1 MRKLLAMVAVL
12 LVAVSCENVS
22 VESVNRNEESSN
34 VLHAYICDESR
45 AYFDENINTRWNEGD
60 LITVFE
66 GKTRNKKYLFLGKD
80 GDNSGDFE
88 NKTTSLGSA
97 NRLDNPCYYAVYPY
111 NQSISIHENGTL
123 KIYWP
128 EVQNYLAKSAGI
140 GANIMVAATA
150 DMEDTDLYFRNVG
163 SYLRVRLYGAGQVV
177 KSLVL
182 EGNGGELLNGEAEVV
197 ASYDAA
203 PQGTMLSG
211 GTTLTLDCGEG
222 VAIGATEAE
231 ATEFWFVVPEVV
243 MQSGLTLT
251 VNGDSGSQQYVVNSK
266 VTFARNKYNT
276 MTRELTE
283 LNGEVVYGNDI
294 IVANIGSSTRTYLD
308 FNGTTVYWSTNDTL
322 GVFTA
327 EGGANKPFIAS
338 TSEDAY
344 SGRFRGDLNNEVPK
358 YTYYPYSATAGSDH
372 TALKLNLPSEQ
383 EATAYGKY
391 DYRASNTL
399 RSGAVGYEFDF
410 QSVQTLI
417 AMTINTVDSPL
428 AGCNITSATL
438 RAMPI
443 NEGDPKPVLTGDFSL
458 NLETLETTFAEGGND
473 YGKLVWSTPHNT
485 AESAAVGYLF
495 VNTVITAGMPYQ
507 VTIETAEGKGAVVS
521 LLSKSNQKVNYKY
534 NLKMTLANYTADNIE
549 YFGIDSAE

>member
-45 AYFDENINTRWNEGD
+45 AYFDEKINTRWNEGD

-243 MQSGLTLT
+243 MQGGLTLT

-294 IVANIGSSTRTYLD
+294 IEANLSSTRTYLD
-308 FNGTTVYWSTNDTL
+308 ANGTTTYWKEGDKM
-322 GVFTA
+322 GVFTS
-327 EGGANKPFIAS
+327 EGSANLLFTSPTAS
-338 TSEDAY
+338 EAWT
-344 SGRFRGDLNNEVPK
+344 GIFRGSLNGETPK
-358 YTYYPYSATAGSDH
+358 YAYYPYSATAGNDR
-372 TALKLNLPSEQ
+372 TAIKLNLAAEQ
-383 EATAYGKY
+383 DVTNFGAYDIKRSTNADYSGVNASLDFTGVLSMIYIYVNAVDTQLYDCQLKSVTVTA
-391 DYRASNTL
+391 
-399 RSGAVGYEFDF
+399 
-410 QSVQTLI
+410 
-417 AMTINTVDSPL
+417 SPL
-428 AGCNITSATL
+428 
-438 RAMPI
+438 
-443 NEGDPKPVLTGDFSL
+443 NEGDPAPAVSGDFVM
-458 NLETLETTFAEGGND
+458 NLEAGTTAFGGTTQN
-473 YGKLVWSTPHNT
+473 YASLVWPTPHLFS
-485 AESAAVGYLF
+485 ESAAVANLM
-495 VNTVITAGMPYQ
+495 VNPAGFKAGTKYSIVIDTV
-507 VTIETAEGKGAVVS
+507 EGKRATINAS
-521 LLSKSNQKVNYKY
+521 APKDFAPNTRYKLTI
-534 NLKMTLANYTADNIE
+534 NLANIASAVYTDVNE
-549 YFGIDSAE
+549 GSAE